1 MSFDRLVGSPKFCVP
16 LAGYVSILAG
26 SAQGKMIL
34 GAALLVLV
42 LLAFLSG
49 RLMKTNASKRK

>member
-1 MSFDRLVGSPKFCVP
+1 
-16 LAGYVSILAG
+16 
-26 SAQGKMIL
+26 MIL

-42 LLAFLSG
+42 LLAFLPG